1 MIRRPPRSTLF
12 PYTTLFRSLLPRRRT
27 SPLHPAAAM
36 LRRPSRGDTSMKLGT
51 FMAIHAFVA
60 VVFGIGVV
68 LAPASVLAP
77 YGMVNMD
84 AGAVFMS
91 RLFGAALI
99 PIGLLAWLART
110 VTDPAARR
118 AVQLAYGGGLVVGF
132 VVALAGQLAR
142 VANAPGG
149 ASLAL
154 YLLLALGYGY
164 FLFARPSGEQ
174 R

>member
-1 MIRRPPRSTLF
+1 
-12 PYTTLFRSLLPRRRT
+12 
-27 SPLHPAAAM
+27 
-36 LRRPSRGDTSMKLGT
+36 MKLGA
-51 FMAIHAFVA
+51 FLAIHAFVT
-60 VVFGIGVV
+60 VVFGIGFV

-99 PIGLLAWLART
+99 QIGLLAWVART

-132 VVALAGQLAR
+132 VVALSGQLAG
-142 VANAPGG
+142 VANALGWSTV
-149 ASLAL
+149 AI

>member
-1 MIRRPPRSTLF
+1 
-12 PYTTLFRSLLPRRRT
+12 
-27 SPLHPAAAM
+27 
-36 LRRPSRGDTSMKLGT
+36 MKLST

-60 VVFGIGVV
+60 LIFGIGFV

-77 YGMVNMD
+77 YGIVSMD
-84 AGAVFMS
+84 AGAIFMS

-99 PIGLLAWLART
+99 QVGLLAWMART

-118 AVQLAYGGGLVVGF
+118 AVQRAYGGGLAVGF
-132 VVALAGQLAR
+132 VVALTGQLAG
-142 VANAPGG
+142 VANALGWSTV
-149 ASLAL
+149 AI

>member
-1 MIRRPPRSTLF
+1 
-12 PYTTLFRSLLPRRRT
+12 
-27 SPLHPAAAM
+27 
-36 LRRPSRGDTSMKLGT
+36 MKLGT

-60 VVFGIGVV
+60 LVFGIGFV

-77 YGMVNMD
+77 YGLVSMD
-84 AGAVFMS
+84 AGAIFMS

-99 PIGLLAWLART
+99 QIGLLAWMART
-110 VTDPAARR
+110 VIDPAARR
-118 AVQLAYGGGLVVGF
+118 AVQRAYGGGLVVGF
-132 VVALAGQLAR
+132 VVALTGQLAG
-142 VANAPGG
+142 VANALGWSTV
-149 ASLAL
+149 AI

>member
-1 MIRRPPRSTLF
+1 
-12 PYTTLFRSLLPRRRT
+12 
-27 SPLHPAAAM
+27 
-36 LRRPSRGDTSMKLGT
+36 MKLGT

-60 VVFGIGVV
+60 VVFGIGFV

-99 PIGLLAWLART
+99 QIGLLAWLART

-118 AVQLAYGGGLVVGF
+118 AVQLAYGGGL
-132 VVALAGQLAR
+132 AG
-142 VANAPGG
+142 VANALGRSTV
-149 ASLAL
+149 AI

>member
-1 MIRRPPRSTLF
+1 
-12 PYTTLFRSLLPRRRT
+12 
-27 SPLHPAAAM
+27 
-36 LRRPSRGDTSMKLGT
+36 MKLGT

-60 VVFGIGVV
+60 VVFGIGFV

-77 YGMVNMD
+77 YGKVNMD

-99 PIGLLAWLART
+99 QIGLLAWLART

-118 AVQLAYGGGLVVGF
+118 AVQLAYSGGLVVGF
-132 VVALAGQLAR
+132 VVALSGQLAG
-142 VANAPGG
+142 VANALGWSTV
-149 ASLAL
+149 AI
-154 YLLLALGYGY
+154 YLLLALVYGY
-164 FLFARPSGEQ
+164 FLVARPSGEQ

>member
-1 MIRRPPRSTLF
+1 
-12 PYTTLFRSLLPRRRT
+12 
-27 SPLHPAAAM
+27 M

-60 VVFGIGVV
+60 VVFGIGFV

-99 PIGLLAWLART
+99 QIGLLAWMART

-118 AVQLAYGGGLVVGF
+118 AVQRAYAGGLVGG
-132 VVALAGQLAR
+132 VVRALSGQLGGA
-142 VANAPGG
+142 ANAQGWGTVAVYP
-149 ASLAL
+149 
-154 YLLLALGYGY
+154 
-164 FLFARPSGEQ
+164 P
-174 R
+174 

>member
-1 MIRRPPRSTLF
+1 
-12 PYTTLFRSLLPRRRT
+12 
-27 SPLHPAAAM
+27 
-36 LRRPSRGDTSMKLGT
+36 MKLGA
-51 FMAIHAFVA
+51 FLAIHAFVA
-60 VVFGIGVV
+60 VVFGIGFV

-99 PIGLLAWLART
+99 QIGLLAWLART

-132 VVALAGQLAR
+132 VVALSGQLAG
-142 VANAPGG
+142 VANALGWSTV
-149 ASLAL
+149 AI

>member
-1 MIRRPPRSTLF
+1 
-12 PYTTLFRSLLPRRRT
+12 
-27 SPLHPAAAM
+27 
-36 LRRPSRGDTSMKLGT
+36 MKLGT

-60 VVFGIGVV
+60 LVFGIGFV

-77 YGMVNMD
+77 YGMVSMD
-84 AGAVFMS
+84 AGAIFMS

-99 PIGLLAWLART
+99 QVGLLAWMART
-110 VTDPAARR
+110 VIDPAARR
-118 AVQLAYGGGLVVGF
+118 AVQRAYGGGLVVGF
-132 VVALAGQLAR
+132 VVALTGQLAG
-142 VANAPGG
+142 VANALGWSTV
-149 ASLAL
+149 AI